1 MMAVASIIA
10 ILASV
15 VAVHSSDAFT
25 PSSLSSS
32 FSRTTTT
39 TTNTPSSALFVASQ
53 ENNVRTSSTTA
64 PVDPKMDGI
73 DDALPYKSFDPTAG
87 ESPAVE
93 RNNAGGVWVRQRAR
107 PRRNRKS
114 AGIRAMV
121 RENIVTPANFIYPL
135 FIHDENEDVPI
146 ASMPGCARL
155 CAASV
160 LREVGESLALG
171 VRAFVLFPKVP
182 DELKTNLA
190 CEAYNPDGI
199 VHRTIRMI
207 KNKYPD
213 AVVCTDVAL
222 DPYSDQGHDG
232 VVEDGVILNDI
243 TVNQLCKQAVS
254 QARAGAD
261 IVAPS
266 DMQDGRVM
274 AIRDALDSEGFTNV
288 SILSY
293 TAKYASAYYGPFRD
307 ALDSHP
313 GFGDKK
319 TYQQDPA
326 NGREAL
332 IEAALDAAEGADM
345 LMVKPG
351 MPYLDIIR
359 RLKDA
364 SDLPIAAYHVSGE
377 YAMIKAAVEKGWL
390 NEKDVVLET
399 LTCFKRAGADIIL
412 TYYAKQAA
420 QWIKED
426 GLY

>member
-1 MMAVASIIA
+1 MKISAA
-10 ILASV
+10 ILAL
-15 VAVHSSDAFT
+15 AV
-25 PSSLSSS
+25 
-32 FSRTTTT
+32 
-39 TTNTPSSALFVASQ
+39 SSANAFAPSAS
-53 ENNVRTSSTTA
+53 VGRTATNLYGGGNME
-64 PVDPKMDGI
+64 PVDRTMNGI
-73 DDALPYKSFDPTAG
+73 DDNLGYEAFDPTAG
-87 ESPAVE
+87 DSPAVA
-93 RNNAGGVWVRQRAR
+93 RNNNGGVWVQQRAR

-114 AGIRAMV
+114 AGVRAMV

-135 FIHDENEDVPI
+135 FIHDEDHNTEIP
-146 ASMPGCARL
+146 SMPGCQRHSAESML
-155 CAASV
+155 K
-160 LREVGESLALG
+160 EIGESLELG
-171 VRAFVLFPKVP
+171 VKAFVIFPKVA
-182 DELKTNLA
+182 DDKKTNLA
-190 CEAYNPDGI
+190 CEAYNPEGI
-199 VHRTIRMI
+199 VHRSIRMI
-207 KNKYPD
+207 KEKYPD
-213 AVVCTDVAL
+213 AIVCTDVAL

-232 VVEDGVILNDI
+232 VVEDGVILNDVTI
-243 TVNQLCKQAVS
+243 NQLCKQAVS

-266 DMQDGRVM
+266 DMQDGRVK

-332 IEAALDAAEGADM
+332 IEAALDAQEGADM

-359 RLKDA
+359 RLKDN

-377 YAMIKAAVEKGWL
+377 YAMLKAAVERGWL
-390 NEKDVVLET
+390 DEKDVVLET

-420 QWIKED
+420 QWMKED

>member
-1 MMAVASIIA
+1 MKISAAIIALTVASA
-10 ILASV
+10 T
-15 VAVHSSDAFT
+15 AFA
-25 PSSLSSS
+25 PSAPTT
-32 FSRTTTT
+32 RTT
-39 TTNTPSSALFVASQ
+39 ALFGAG
-53 ENNVRTSSTTA
+53 NTD
-64 PVDPKMDGI
+64 PVDPTMNGI
-73 DDALPYKSFDPTAG
+73 DDNLAYSSFDPTSG
-87 ESPAVE
+87 DSPAVS
-93 RNNAGGVWVRQRAR
+93 RNNNDGVWVKQRAR

-114 AGIRAMV
+114 AGIRNMV

-135 FIHDENEDVPI
+135 FIHEEDHNTPI
-146 ASMPGCARL
+146 DSMPGCSRH
-155 CAASV
+155 CEESMMK
-160 LREVGESLALG
+160 EVGESLELG
-171 VRAFVLFPKVP
+171 VGAFVLFPKV
-182 DELKTNLA
+182 DDALKTNLA
-190 CEAYNPDGI
+190 CEAYNPEGI
-199 VHRTIRMI
+199 VHRSIRMI
-207 KNKYPD
+207 KEKYPE
-213 AVVCTDVAL
+213 AIVVTDVAL

-232 VVEDGVILNDI
+232 VVENGVILNDI

-266 DMQDGRVM
+266 DMQDGRVK

-332 IEAALDAAEGADM
+332 IEAALDAEEGADM

-377 YAMIKAAVEKGWL
+377 YSMLKAAVEKGWL
-390 NEKDVVLET
+390 DEKDVVLET

-420 QWIKED
+420 QWMKED

>member
-1 MMAVASIIA
+1 MKVFTVSPFLVATA
-10 ILASV
+10 T
-15 VAVHSSDAFT
+15 AFAP
-25 PSSLSSS
+25 PSRQAMKTNL
-32 FSRTTTT
+32 FSRGNIET
-39 TTNTPSSALFVASQ
+39 
-53 ENNVRTSSTTA
+53 
-64 PVDPKMDGI
+64 VDQTMMSI
-73 DDALPYKSFDPTAG
+73 DDNLGYAAIDPTAG
-87 ESPAVE
+87 NSPAVS
-93 RNNAGGVWVRQRAR
+93 RNKYDGVWVKQRAR

-114 AGIRAMV
+114 AGVRAMV
-121 RENIVTPANFIYPL
+121 RENIVTPAQFILPL
-135 FIHDENEDVPI
+135 FIHDEDENSEI
-146 ASMPGCARL
+146 LSMPGCYRHT
-155 CAASV
+155 SSSMMN
-160 LREVGESLALG
+160 EIGESLELG
-171 VRAFVLFPKVP
+171 VKAFVLFPKV
-182 DELKTNLA
+182 DDALKTNLA
-190 CEAYNPDGI
+190 CEAYNPEGI
-199 VHRTIRMI
+199 VHRSIRMI
-207 KNKYPD
+207 KAKYPE
-213 AVVCTDVAL
+213 AVICTDVAL

-232 VVEDGVILNDI
+232 VVENGVILNDV

-266 DMQDGRVM
+266 DMQDGRVK

-332 IEAALDAAEGADM
+332 LEAALDAQEGADM

-351 MPYLDIIR
+351 MPYLDIVR

-364 SDLPIAAYHVSGE
+364 SDLPIAAYQVSGE
-377 YAMIKAAVEKGWL
+377 YSMLKAAVEKGWL
-390 NEKDVVLET
+390 DEKEVVLET

>member
-1 MMAVASIIA
+1 MKITLLA
-10 ILASV
+10 ITLACSNAFAPVSV
-15 VAVHSSDAFT
+15 
-25 PSSLSSS
+25 
-32 FSRTTTT
+32 SRTTSLSMGAG
-39 TTNTPSSALFVASQ
+39 NM
-53 ENNVRTSSTTA
+53 E
-64 PVDPKMDGI
+64 PVDRTMNGI
-73 DDALPYKSFDPTAG
+73 DDNLGYEAFDPTAG
-87 ESPAVE
+87 ENPAVA
-93 RNNAGGVWVRQRAR
+93 RNNQGGVWVQQRAR

-114 AGIRAMV
+114 AGVRAMV
-121 RENIVTPANFIYPL
+121 RENIVTPSNFIYPL
-135 FIHDENEDVPI
+135 FIHDEDFCQDI
-146 ASMPGCARL
+146 SSMPGCQRHSL
-155 CAASV
+155 PSM
-160 LREVGESLALG
+160 LNEVGEALELG
-171 VRAFVLFPKVP
+171 VKAFVLFPKV
-182 DELKTNLA
+182 DDALKTNLA
-190 CEAYNPDGI
+190 CEAYNPEGI
-199 VHRTIRMI
+199 VHRSIRMI
-207 KNKYPD
+207 KEKYPE
-213 AVVCTDVAL
+213 AIVCTDVAL

-232 VVEDGVILNDI
+232 VVEDGVILNDV

-266 DMQDGRVM
+266 DMQDGRVK

-359 RLKDA
+359 RLKDN

-377 YAMIKAAVEKGWL
+377 YAMLKAAVEKGWL
-390 NEKDVVLET
+390 DEKAVVLET

-420 QWIKED
+420 KWIKED